1 VFARGQSSSKPLA
14 AQKDTQNV
22 SSDAAPGG
30 HASEEGR
37 ASFLLSS
44 AQEQP
49 TAMSS
54 AGDVQKQEPLEDNT
68 TSHSDD
74 QTGTRARVTETV
86 LSGATLSG
94 GTRAGKDSA
103 NVISEQSA
111 RAQSLRS
118 DERDESHPPLAAHGG
133 HPQGLSTLIDKHT
146 EVLAVRVNA
155 EELGTKSKSRKH
167 ALRELETQYMDN
179 LERFV
184 ENESVERLANLKH
197 DLKQL
202 QSVRA
207 DVLALEAEYEVEA
220 TRLVQLEAELRNL
233 EIRMYRLLENSSAD
247 STRLPNEGTLDKN
260 RPQQELDESY
270 LDEWDNVVEHPPEI
284 QAYLSQQGDVNLLR
298 ERLMDKDTEYFQVSE
313 EKVLREELGLE
324 PEVDAEGFL
333 ASFEAEREVLA
344 TQLREA
350 EMVLANL
357 EANLRESEN
366 LHIRGNPFADIGEP
380 PDGPSRE
387 HSLFGKDDYYDEQT
401 LDEEALKRLGLASE
415 EVLAAA
421 AALFPATK
429 ASQLVYADV
438 GSDSTGMGV
447 DKASYINSWQLHRL
461 RQSTREVA
469 RLIYE
474 QEQIGVQL
482 SPEHLEAKVLETWMH
497 DGTMH
502 SFDFPR
508 FENYTHELSMAAH
521 SGASHHSRPV
531 SNPPLQAWQ
540 TTEHL
545 RHRRLSTGH
554 AETTR

>member
-1 VFARGQSSSKPLA
+1 MFARGQSSSKPLA
-14 AQKDTQNV
+14 AQEDTQNV

-30 HASEEGR
+30 QTSEEGR
-37 ASFLLSS
+37 VNLLLSS

-49 TAMSS
+49 TAMSF
-54 AGDVQKQEPLEDNT
+54 AGDAQKQEPLEDNT
-68 TSHSDD
+68 TPHSDD

-86 LSGATLSG
+86 LSGATSSR
-94 GTRAGKDSA
+94 GTSAGKDSA

-118 DERDESHPPLAAHGG
+118 DERDESHPPSAAHGG
-133 HPQGLSTLIDKHT
+133 HPRGLSALIDKHT

-155 EELGTKSKSRKH
+155 EELGTKLKSRKH
-167 ALRELETQYMDN
+167 VLRELDTRYMDS
-179 LERFV
+179 LERSV
-184 ENESVERLANLKH
+184 ENDSVEWLAKLKH
-197 DLKQL
+197 DLEQL

-207 DVLALEAEYEVEA
+207 GIVALEAEYEEEA

-233 EIRMYRLLENSSAD
+233 EIRMYRLLANSSAE
-247 STRLPNEGTLDKN
+247 STGLPNEGILVEN
-260 RPQQELDESY
+260 RPQQELDESDV
-270 LDEWDNVVEHPPEI
+270 DEWDNVVEHPPEY
-284 QAYLSQQGDVNLLR
+284 QAYLSQQGDVNMLK

-313 EKVLREELGLE
+313 EKALREELGLE

-350 EMVLANL
+350 ETVLAHL
-357 EANLRESEN
+357 EANLEEPEK
-366 LHIRGNPFADIGEP
+366 LQIRGNPFADIGEP
-380 PDGPSRE
+380 PAGPSRE
-387 HSLFGKDDYYDEQT
+387 HSLFGKDDYYDE
-401 LDEEALKRLGLASE
+401 EALESFGLE
-415 EVLAAA
+415 DEQVLTAAT
-421 AALFPATK
+421 ALFPATK
-429 ASQLVYADV
+429 ASQLVYSDV

-461 RQSTREVA
+461 RQSTREIA

-474 QEQIGVQL
+474 QKQVGIRL
-482 SPEHLEAKVLETWMH
+482 SPEHLEARVLETWMH

-521 SGASHHSRPV
+521 SGASHLSRPV

-545 RHRRLSTGH
+545 RRRRLSTGH